1 MTMRAAALRVMP
13 LLLALAALSVSC
25 GGDDAAPPTA
35 GQTPTPSTV
44 KVLPKD
50 LPSMLPAIPRESEAL
65 GFPIEGYQGSF
76 QELGQE
82 FEGIDLSTR
91 TVGAS
96 SFALSRAGASGAP
109 EDTSAGGYMTVVLF
123 AQPADAHAVFL
134 VVAAG
139 LTSGGGG
146 SSRFEAKDIGD
157 EFHGIVFA
165 DHTEQTFVTAA
176 VFRVQNVVA
185 TIVIFRDDG
194 IELSSQ
200 VRALARTMVEGIRA
214 AGAKNQ

>member
-1 MTMRAAALRVMP
+1 MTMRAAALRVLP
-13 LLLALAALSVSC
+13 LFLALAALPVSC

-35 GQTPTPSTV
+35 TPTPSTV

-50 LPSMLPAIPRESEAL
+50 LPSMLPDIPRASEAL

-76 QELGQE
+76 RELGQE

-91 TVGAS
+91 TVGGTY
-96 SFALSRAGASGAP
+96 FALFRAGASGAP

-123 AQPADAHAVFL
+123 AKPADAHAVFQA
-134 VVAAG
+134 VADG

-146 SSRFEAKDIGD
+146 SSRFEAKDIGE
-157 EFHGIVFA
+157 EFHGIVFG
-165 DHTEQTFVTAA
+165 DDTEHTMVTAA
-176 VFRVQNVVA
+176 VFRFQNMLA

-194 IELSSQ
+194 IELSRQ
-200 VRALARTMVEGIRA
+200 VRALARTVVEGIRA
-214 AGAKNQ
+214 ADAKNR